1 MNDQGNV
8 QIRRATMSDAEI
20 ISTFNAALAR
30 ETEARILDGH
40 LLKAGVESV
49 LHDPHKGWYAVAVE
63 GSDAALSKIV
73 GQILVTFEWS
83 DWRNGYFWWLQ
94 SLYVDQRYRQQGVF
108 HRLYDYVCEQARINS
123 EKVCGF
129 RLYVERQNHSAHQV
143 YAHIGFQET
152 AYQMHEIDF
161 SEVHG
166 SSPRTF
172 QK

>member
-1 MNDQGNV
+1 MSNHGNV
-8 QIRRATMSDAEI
+8 KIRRAAISDVEI
-20 ISTFNAALAR
+20 ISAFNAALAR

-40 LLKAGVESV
+40 LLRAGVESV

-63 GSDAALSKIV
+63 QSDAALSKIV

-108 HRLYDYVCEQARINS
+108 RQLYDYVDGQARENA

-129 RLYVERQNHSAHQV
+129 RLYVERKNHSAHQA
-143 YAHIGFQET
+143 YAHMGLQET
-152 AYQMHEIDF
+152 PYQMYEFDF
-161 SEVHG
+161 SEK
-166 SSPRTF
+166 SKPFPTSAS
-172 QK
+172 